1 MTFDLVSRR
10 AMLALGSLAIV
21 LAGCGGGGSY
31 DAPPPPVV
39 LETITAV
46 LTGDQEAPVRVNSG
60 ATGVATLSL
69 DRSTRTVSGTVTLD
83 GVVPTA
89 AHIHAGEAGTA
100 GAVVLALTVTA
111 NNAVS
116 LPSTVLTQ
124 AQLDSLDAGA
134 LYVNIHSAA
143 HAGGEIRGQ
152 LGREVY
158 TARLSGAQ
166 ETTPVASS
174 ASGSGF
180 VVLNPKTLAISGEVE
195 LNGITATAVHIHSGA
210 FGSNGAVLVGL
221 TDHGGHGHFTLP
233 ANTTLTAAQA
243 DALRAGGLYFNAHS
257 AAHAG
262 GEIRGQIGRQV
273 LTASA
278 SAAQE
283 VPSNSSAATGSAFV
297 VYDPATR
304 KIDGSFSVAG
314 MTATVAHIHAAA
326 AGSNGAVALTLAE
339 TAAGSG
345 VFAISASTTLTATQA
360 QALLTGGLYFN
371 AHSAAFPGGE
381 IRGQIELN

>member
-10 AMLALGSLAIV
+10 AVLALGTMAIV

-31 DAPPPPVV
+31 EAAPAPVV

-46 LTGDQEAPVRVNSG
+46 LTGDQEAPVRVDSG

-89 AHIHAGEAGTA
+89 AHIHAGEAGSA
-100 GAVVLALTVTA
+100 GAVVLALTVSPNT
-111 NNAVS
+111 AVS
-116 LPSTVLTQ
+116 LPSTVLTP

-158 TARLSGAQ
+158 TARLTGAQ
-166 ETTPVASS
+166 ETTPVVSS
-174 ASGSGF
+174 ATGSGF
-180 VVLNPKTLAISGEVE
+180 VVLNPKTLALTGEVE
-195 LNGITATAVHIHSGA
+195 LSGITATAAHIHSGA

-233 ANTTLTAAQA
+233 ANTTLTQAQA

-262 GEIRGQIGRQV
+262 GEIRGQIGRRV

-278 SAAQE
+278 SSAQE
-283 VPSNSSAATGSAFV
+283 VPSNNSVATGSAFV

-304 KIDGSFSVAG
+304 KIEGSFSVTG
-314 MTATVAHIHAAA
+314 MTATAAHIHAGA
-326 AGSNGAVALTLAE
+326 AGANGAVALTLAE

-345 VFAISASTTLTATQA
+345 VFAVPANTTLTAAQA
-360 QALLTGGLYFN
+360 QALLTGGMYFN
-371 AHSAAFPGGE
+371 AHSAAFPAGE
-381 IRGQIELN
+381 VRGQIE